1 MTVGGAFEVDP
12 QALLGVSSTAHEQ
25 AEQVRGYVKSMRM
38 LTCPSP
44 DVLGEYGGVDTAY
57 GSFLNAWCEEF
68 ELTAAALDE
77 SSVKL
82 KESAQAYARTDKV
95 HADGMAPR

>member
-12 QALLGVSSTAHEQ
+12 QGLLEVSGKVHEQ

-38 LTCPSP
+38 LVCPSQ

-57 GSFLNAWCEEF
+57 ASFLNAWCEEF
-68 ELTAAALDE
+68 ELTASALDE

-82 KESAQAYARTDKV
+82 KESAEAYARTDKV
-95 HADGMAPR
+95 HADGMTPR